1 MRNLETHDIFSAVR
15 LLSKIGVR
23 EEIRTVA
30 KAAEENKSNKIRFD
44 MGFDLMFGIIEKAA
58 TENAEKEIYK
68 FIANL
73 FECEWE
79 EVRRMKPIALMKNL
93 EEVAS
98 FEEWKDFFGYV
109 KRLMKQN

>member
-15 LLSKIGVR
+15 LLNKIGVR
-23 EEIRTVA
+23 EEIREVA
-30 KAAEENKSNKIRFD
+30 KQAEENKTKTIRFD
-44 MGFDLMFGIIEKAA
+44 MGFDLMLGILEKA
-58 TENAEKEIYK
+58 TSENSETEIYK

-79 EVRRMKPIALMKNL
+79 EVRKMNPITLMKNL
-93 EEVAS
+93 EKVAN
-98 FEEWKDFFGYV
+98 FEEWKSFFDYV

>member
-15 LLSKIGVR
+15 LLNKIGVR
-23 EEIRTVA
+23 EEIREVA
-30 KAAEENKSNKIRFD
+30 KQAEENKSNKIRFD
-44 MGFDLMFGIIEKAA
+44 MGFDLMFGIIEKAT

-68 FIANL
+68 FIADL

-79 EVRRMKPIALMKNL
+79 EVRKMKPIALMKNL
-93 EEVAS
+93 EEVAN

-109 KRLMKQN
+109 KGLMKPN